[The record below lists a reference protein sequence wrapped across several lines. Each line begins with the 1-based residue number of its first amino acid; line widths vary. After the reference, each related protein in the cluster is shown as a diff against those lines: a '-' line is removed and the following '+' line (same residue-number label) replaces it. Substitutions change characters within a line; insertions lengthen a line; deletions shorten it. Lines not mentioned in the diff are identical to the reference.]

1 MHCAGLADR
10 TRLARLDWAPAFL
23 PAARVSDPLLSR
35 IEELEVRVAFQE
47 DLLASLNASVSDT
60 TLEMRVLRTELVRM
74 RDALDGVRV
83 SLAHDVRD
91 EPPPPHY

>member
-1 MHCAGLADR
+1 M
-10 TRLARLDWAPAFL
+10 
-23 PAARVSDPLLSR
+23 SDPLLSR

-47 DLLASLNASVSDT
+47 DLLTTLNASVADT
-60 TLEMRVLRTELVRM
+60 TREMRELRGELVRV

-83 SLAHDVRD
+83 SLSHDVRD